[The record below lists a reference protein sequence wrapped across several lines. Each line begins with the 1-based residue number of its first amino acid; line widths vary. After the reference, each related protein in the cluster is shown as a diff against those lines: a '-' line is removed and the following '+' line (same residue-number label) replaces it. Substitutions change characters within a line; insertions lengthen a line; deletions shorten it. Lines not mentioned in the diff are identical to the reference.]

1 MAGWKNQGM
10 SEICPTLEKESTL
23 SRAAFCMYTYMLL
36 ESGGKQEFKM
46 PRSKKA
52 ALPVVEWAAVCSLDV
67 Y

>member
-1 MAGWKNQGM
+1 MTAAGNQEKYQK
-10 SEICPTLEKESTL
+10 STKLENESTL